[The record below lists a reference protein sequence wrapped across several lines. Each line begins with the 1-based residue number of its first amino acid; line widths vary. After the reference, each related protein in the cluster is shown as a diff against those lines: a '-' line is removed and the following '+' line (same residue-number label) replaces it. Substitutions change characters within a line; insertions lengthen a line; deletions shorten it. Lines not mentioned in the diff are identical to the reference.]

1 MPYICRLNLFRFED
15 GEELVVAEFEE
26 GVAFA
31 AVEPFQV
38 EDVLVES
45 DRLVDAISL
54 DRDVIASIHL
64 HAHCLM
70 YICRTRTQKV
80 RSTSMSSV
88 ISLFFVGLPVTQIL
102 KGFRGLLSTPE
113 CAGRGRFECGRRET
127 IF

>member
-1 MPYICRLNLFRFED
+1 MAYICRLNLFRFED

-38 EDVLVES
+38 EDVLVER
-45 DRLVDAISL
+45 DRLVDVINL

-64 HAHCLM
+64 HAHCLI

-80 RSTSMSSV
+80 RSRRMSSV
-88 ISLFFVGLPVTQIL
+88 ISLFVSYS
-102 KGFRGLLSTPE
+102 LS
-113 CAGRGRFECGRRET
+113 A
-127 IF
+127 